1 MEAYRDQYATLFN
14 NGKKVVVIGI
24 SVDPDTMLANWARE
38 SSFPVLFGSDPDQKV
53 GKLYGSTRG
62 KIDTRN
68 LFVVGPDGRIAFKQV
83 PVNVLSQE
91 AYAELGR
98 AVELAGDQR
107 PAVRRVGEG
116 PHRPF
121 LRGADQGGA
130 KLRGAQDHPA
140 EAR

>member
-14 NGKKVVVIGI
+14 GGKKVVLLGI

-62 KIDTRN
+62 KLDTRN
-68 LFVVGPDGRIAFKQV
+68 LFVIGPDGHITFKQV

-91 AYAELGR
+91 AYAELGKAIAR
-98 AVELAGDQR
+98 SVGVGTAGK
-107 PAVRRVGEG
+107 E
-116 PHRPF
+116 
-121 LRGADQGGA
+121 
-130 KLRGAQDHPA
+130 K
-140 EAR
+140 

>member
-14 NGKKVVVIGI
+14 NGKKVVVLGV
-24 SVDPDTMLANWARE
+24 SVDADTMLANWARE
-38 SSFPVLFGSDPDQKV
+38 SSFPMLFGSDPDQNV

-68 LFVVGPDGRIAFKQV
+68 LFVVGPDGRIAFKQT

-98 AVELAGDQR
+98 AVAR
-107 PAVRRVGEG
+107 AS
-116 PHRPF
+116 
-121 LRGADQGGA
+121 GAPSTES
-130 KLRGAQDHPA
+130 K
-140 EAR
+140 

>member
-14 NGKKVVVIGI
+14 GGKKVVLLGI

-53 GKLYGSTRG
+53 GKLYGSTSG

-68 LFVVGPDGRIAFKQV
+68 LFVVGPDGRITFKQV

-91 AYAELGR
+91 AYAELGKAIAR
-98 AVELAGDQR
+98 TVGGGTAGK
-107 PAVRRVGEG
+107 E
-116 PHRPF
+116 
-121 LRGADQGGA
+121 
-130 KLRGAQDHPA
+130 K
-140 EAR
+140 

>member
-14 NGKKVVVIGI
+14 GGKKVVLLGI

-62 KIDTRN
+62 KLDSRN
-68 LFVVGPDGRIAFKQV
+68 LFVVAPDGRITFKQI

-98 AVELAGDQR
+98 AVAKVVSAAQAGDDRKQ
-107 PAVRRVGEG
+107 
-116 PHRPF
+116 
-121 LRGADQGGA
+121 
-130 KLRGAQDHPA
+130 
-140 EAR
+140 